1 MKKGLKKLEF
11 QAKLKFLVVDN
22 LIEHF
27 THLTNEKKNTRIFFF
42 CLKIELS
49 MPYFSIMNIGCNDYR
64 Q

>member
-49 MPYFSIMNIGCNDYR
+49 MPYFIIMIIGCNDYR

>member
-27 THLTNEKKNTRIFFF
+27 THLTNEKKKNTRIFFF
-42 CLKIELS
+42 A
-49 MPYFSIMNIGCNDYR
+49 
-64 Q
+64 